1 MSYVPVSN
9 DELHTI
15 RDAMRGLNRMVDD
28 MEAGR
33 LEKVVLTQHGRMRAV
48 VLPVDVYA
56 DYLRRLADL

>member
-56 DYLRRLADL
+56 EYLRRLADP